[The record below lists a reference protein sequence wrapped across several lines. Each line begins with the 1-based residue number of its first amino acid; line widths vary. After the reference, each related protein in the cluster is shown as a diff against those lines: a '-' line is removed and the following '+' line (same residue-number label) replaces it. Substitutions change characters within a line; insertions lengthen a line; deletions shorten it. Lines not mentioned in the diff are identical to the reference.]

1 LINHLVY
8 PFTIVEHIWCACR
21 IYNHLKLIFCEIKNG
36 VPLGAVRLFRLR
48 REPRE
53 VFVGLRFRQ
62 VALNTCHL
70 LLKLVPHRLV
80 DAADIE
86 LRCDVP
92 DKAFEDTVKV
102 LAPAFGSCLRAGHA
116 DQREPFRQHLGAR
129 ARL

>member
-1 LINHLVY
+1 MVRMSHLQSSEANLLRDKKWRSVGCRA
-8 PFTIVEHIWCACR
+8 PFSAPAR
-21 IYNHLKLIFCEIKNG
+21 A
-36 VPLGAVRLFRLR
+36 PRSFRR
-48 REPRE
+48 APVSSGRA
-53 VFVGLRFRQ
+53 

>member
-1 LINHLVY
+1 MAFLWVPCAFLGSGESAVKL
-8 PFTIVEHIWCACR
+8 FVE
-21 IYNHLKLIFCEIKNG
+21 
-36 VPLGAVRLFRLR
+36 LG
-48 REPRE
+48 
-53 VFVGLRFRQ
+53 FRQ

-80 DAADIE
+80 DAVDIA
-86 LRCDVP
+86 LRGGVP

-116 DQREPFRQHLGAR
+116 DQREPFRLHLGAR